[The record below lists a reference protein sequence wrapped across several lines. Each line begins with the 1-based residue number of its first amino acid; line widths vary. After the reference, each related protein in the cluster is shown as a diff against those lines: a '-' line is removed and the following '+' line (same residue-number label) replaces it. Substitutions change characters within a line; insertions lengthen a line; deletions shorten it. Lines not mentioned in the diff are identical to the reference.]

1 MQARIEP
8 VFILTRREIRD
19 QLRDWRVIFPVVV
32 LTLVFPG
39 LMKFTAAQAMQF
51 VEQYGA
57 SIIAER
63 VIPFLMMAV
72 GFFPIS
78 ISLVIALES
87 FVGEKERR
95 SLEPLLSSPLAD
107 WQVYL
112 GKLLA
117 ALIIPLAASYLGTG
131 VYLWSIWRELGW
143 TPPAEMLAQILVL
156 TMVQALVMVSGAI
169 VISAQ
174 TTSVRAAN
182 LLASF
187 IIIPMALLI
196 QAESI
201 AMFWGYNK
209 VLWWAAAAQLVVA
222 FLLVR
227 MGISHFSRE
236 ELLGREL
243 DTLNLRWAWRI
254 FKGAF
259 RGQASNLQ
267 EWLRVEVPLAFKR
280 LALPL
285 YIVTPVLLAGV
296 LVGGYVSRVTPLPF
310 DDFSRESLYQNFSV
324 TLENG
329 GMIFGG
335 SVPLLWL
342 HNLRAMTLATLL
354 GIFSFSTLGVL
365 ILMIPLFL
373 SGYLAGMAALAGF
386 SPALFLVAFLIPHG
400 LLEIPAIFISGAAI
414 LRLGATLA
422 APTPGKTIGEAW
434 LAALADW
441 LKIMLV
447 IVVPLLLGAAG
458 LEVWVTPRLAL
469 AILGN

>member
-1 MQARIEP
+1 MLSRIEP
-8 VFILTRREIRD
+8 VFILTRREVHD
-19 QLRDWRVIFPVVV
+19 QLRDWRVVFPVVV
-32 LTLVFPG
+32 LTLIFPW
-39 LMKFTAAQAMQF
+39 LMRLMAAQVMQF
-51 VEQYGA
+51 VEQYGTG
-57 SIIAER
+57 IIGER
-63 VIPFLMMAV
+63 VIPFLMMMV
-72 GFFPIS
+72 GFFPIT

-95 SLEPLLSSPLAD
+95 SLEPLLSSPLVD
-107 WQVYL
+107 WQIYL

-117 ALIIPLAASYLGTG
+117 ALILPLATSCMGIS

-143 TPPAEMLAQILVL
+143 TPPGEFLAQVFVL
-156 TMVQALVMVSGAI
+156 TVVQALVMVSGAI
-169 VISAQ
+169 VISSQ

-187 IIIPMALLI
+187 IILPMALLI

-201 AMFWGYNK
+201 AMFWGYNS
-209 VLWWAAAAQLVVA
+209 VLWGLAAALLVVA

-243 DTLNLRWAWRI
+243 DTLNFRWIWI
-254 FKGAF
+254 VFKNAF
-259 RGQASNLQ
+259 VGQATNTRGWFRL
-267 EWLRVEVPLAFKR
+267 EIPLAFRR

-285 YIVTPVLLAGV
+285 SIMIPVLSSSA
-296 LVGGYVSRVTPLPF
+296 LVGLYISQTNPLPIGEF
-310 DDFSRESLYQNFSV
+310 NREELFQSFAT

-329 GMIFGG
+329 GMIYGG
-335 SVPLLWL
+335 SPHLVWL

-354 GIFSFSTLGVL
+354 GIFTFGSLGVL
-365 ILMIPLFL
+365 ILMIPLLL
-373 SGYLAGMAALAGF
+373 SGYLTGLAAAAGF
-386 SPALFLVAFLIPHG
+386 PPALFLAAFLIPHG
-400 LLEIPAIFISGAAI
+400 LLEIPAIFICGAAI

-434 LAALADW
+434 LSALADW
-441 LKIMLV
+441 LKVMLV
-447 IVVPLLLGAAG
+447 AVVPLLLGAAA

>member
-1 MQARIEP
+1 MQSRIEP
-8 VFILTRREIRD
+8 VLILTVREIRD
-19 QLRDWRVIFPVVV
+19 QFRDWRVIFPVVV

-57 SIIAER
+57 AIVAER
-63 VIPFLMMAV
+63 IIPFLMMAV

-95 SLEPLLSSPLAD
+95 SLEPLLSSPLED

-117 ALIIPLAASYLGTG
+117 ALIVPLAASYLGTT
-131 VYLWSIWRELGW
+131 VYIWSIWRELGW
-143 TPPAEMLAQILVL
+143 RPPTEMLVQILVL
-156 TMVQALVMVSGAI
+156 IAVQALVMVSGAI

-201 AMFWGYNK
+201 AMFWGYNS
-209 VLWWAAAAQLVVA
+209 VLWWAAAAQVLVA
-222 FLLVR
+222 FLLIR
-227 MGISHFSRE
+227 MGISHFNRE

-243 DTLNLRWAWRI
+243 DTLNLRWIWKAL
-254 FKGAF
+254 KKAF
-259 RGQASNLQ
+259 IGQAVSIQ
-267 EWLRVEVPLAFKR
+267 DWFKTEIPRTFKR

-285 YIVTPVLLAGV
+285 SVVVPVLLAGV
-296 LVGGYVSRVTPLPF
+296 LLGGYVSRVTPWPGEE
-310 DDFSRESLYQNFSV
+310 FSRDSLYQSFTN

-342 HNLRAMTLATLL
+342 HNLRAITLATLL
-354 GIFSFSTLGVL
+354 GIFTFGALGILV
-365 ILMIPLFL
+365 LMIPLLL
-373 SGYLAGMAALAGF
+373 SGYLAGLAAAAGF
-386 SPALFLVAFLIPHG
+386 PPALFLTAFLIPHG
-400 LLEIPAIFISGAAI
+400 LLEIPAIIITGAAV

-434 LAALADW
+434 LSALADW
-441 LKIMLV
+441 FKIILV
-447 IVVPLLLGAAG
+447 IVVPLLLGAAA
-458 LEVWVTPRLAL
+458 LEVWVTPHLAL
-469 AILGN
+469 AILGS

>member
-1 MQARIEP
+1 
-8 VFILTRREIRD
+8 
-19 QLRDWRVIFPVVV
+19 
-32 LTLVFPG
+32 
-39 LMKFTAAQAMQF
+39 
-51 VEQYGA
+51 
-57 SIIAER
+57 
-63 VIPFLMMAV
+63 MAV

-117 ALIIPLAASYLGTG
+117 ALIVPLAASYLGTG

-143 TPPAEMLAQILVL
+143 TPPGEMLAQILVL
-156 TMVQALVMVSGAI
+156 TVVQALVMVSGAI

-201 AMFWGYNK
+201 AMFWGYNY

-243 DTLNLRWAWRI
+243 DSLNFRWAWKVFKI
-254 FKGAF
+254 TFKGE
-259 RGQASNLQ
+259 ASTFKA
-267 EWLRVEVPLAFKR
+267 WFRVEIPLAFRR
-280 LALPL
+280 LALPFSIL
-285 YIVTPVLLAGV
+285 TPVFLVSV
-296 LVGGYVSRVTPLPF
+296 LIGGYVSQVTPLPV
-310 DDFSRESLYQNFSV
+310 DDFSRQSLYQNFNT
-324 TLENG
+324 TLESG
-329 GMIFGG
+329 GLVFGG

-342 HNLRAMTLATLL
+342 HNLRAITLATLL
-354 GIFSFSTLGVL
+354 GIFTFSTLGVL
-365 ILMIPLFL
+365 ILMIPLLL
-373 SGYLAGMAALAGF
+373 SGYLAGLAAAAGF
-386 SPALFLVAFLIPHG
+386 PPALFLAAFLIPHG

-434 LAALADW
+434 LSALADW

-447 IVVPLLLGAAG
+447 AVVPLLLGAAA

-469 AILGN
+469 AILGS

>member
-1 MQARIEP
+1 MQSRIEP
-8 VFILTRREIRD
+8 VFLLTRREIRD
-19 QLRDWRVIFPVVV
+19 QLRDWRVVFPVVV

-39 LMKFTAAQAMQF
+39 LMRFIAAQAMQF

-57 SIIAER
+57 SIVAER
-63 VIPFLMMAV
+63 IIPFLMMMV
-72 GFFPIS
+72 GFFPIT

-95 SLEPLLSSPLAD
+95 SLEPLLSSPMAD

-117 ALIIPLAASYLGTG
+117 ALILPLIASYMGIA
-131 VYLWSIWRELGW
+131 VYLWAIWRELGW
-143 TPPAEMLAQILVL
+143 TPPGEFLAQILVL
-156 TMVQALVMVSGAI
+156 TVVQAMVMVSGAI

-201 AMFWGYNK
+201 AMFWGYNS
-209 VLWWAAAAQLVVA
+209 VLWGAAAAQVVVA

-243 DTLNLRWAWRI
+243 DSLNFRWIWRV
-254 FKGAF
+254 FKNAF

-267 EWLRVEVPLAFKR
+267 EWLRVEIPQAFGR
-280 LALPL
+280 LALPF
-285 YIVTPVLLAGV
+285 YIVTPVLLAGL
-296 LVGGYVSRVTPLPF
+296 LVGWYVSRIAPLPI
-310 DDFSRESLYQNFSV
+310 DELSRESLSNTLTA

-329 GMIFGG
+329 GMIYGG
-335 SVPLLWL
+335 SVPMLWL
-342 HNLRAMTLATLL
+342 HNLRVMILAALL
-354 GIFSFSTLGVL
+354 GTITFSTGGIL
-365 ILMIPLFL
+365 ILMLPFLL
-373 SGYLAGMAALAGF
+373 SGFFAGLAAAAGF
-386 SPALFLVAFLIPHG
+386 PPALFLAAFLFPHG

-447 IVVPLLLGAAG
+447 AVVPLLLGAAA

-469 AILGN
+469 AILGS